1 MLRGK
6 MGNKRSWVILVLVT
20 LIVAA
25 GIGWLEREPLQAWFY
40 LRGLARADEANRAA
54 WVKRVASLEG
64 AAMPGLVALLGQ
76 DDARACANAEAT
88 LTVLYDRWNADDP
101 RRHDL
106 TRRLADGFP
115 RFSAPGQQS
124 VLKLAV

>member
-1 MLRGK
+1 MHCDTCEPNDSAWPAFLQFLRRGLL
-6 MGNKRSWVILVLVT
+6 SLV
-20 LIVAA
+20 IVAA

-64 AAMPGLVALLGQ
+64 AAVPGLVALLGQ

-88 LTVLYDRWNADDP
+88 L
-101 RRHDL
+101 
-106 TRRLADGFP
+106 RLEPAGSSLEP
-115 RFSAPGQQS
+115 AGSSLEPAGS
-124 VLKLAV
+124 N